1 MSITLCN
8 NNLATCSCSLPY
20 NLPDIYHLAVLHI
33 TCCRLLSVQLLF
45 SSSIS
50 TRDCDSAACPMA
62 VTGNSEGKVPC
73 GVCCGCSHSCRRLLA
88 LNNDHIQPRAALQ
101 LRICETTCLTG
112 NNSLW
117 SNSSALQSGVWIIIF
132 RVWGVFLFLFLF
144 SYFHCWSGCAG
155 RCFVFCWKIA
165 PCVCLI
171 SIWPRPS
178 TQLHR
183 EQFAASGQMEH
194 THKAPKHTLT
204 PASSLSSFIYF
215 FIKAIILCNQL
226 SSFLFWISDLQ
237 IVAVETF

>member
-50 TRDCDSAACPMA
+50 ARDCDSAACPMA

-132 RVWGVFLFLFLF
+132 HVWGVFLFLFLF
-144 SYFHCWSGCAG
+144 SFFIVDLDVLVGVLFFVEKSLHVSVWSL
-155 RCFVFCWKIA
+155 FDLV
-165 PCVCLI
+165 LLH
-171 SIWPRPS
+171 SS
-178 TQLHR
+178 TG
-183 EQFAASGQMEH
+183 S
-194 THKAPKHTLT
+194 
-204 PASSLSSFIYF
+204 SSLHLDKRSVHTKHQNTHSLQPVHW
-215 FIKAIILCNQL
+215 AA
-226 SSFLFWISDLQ
+226 LFVSL
-237 IVAVETF
+237 